1 MLEADFSHL
10 GQWFLLQNDSEKGRA
25 ASLTDGAI
33 KRFGFRTTNTTRPR
47 RRGSKLARRIS
58 IRGSKSPASSREFQS
73 KPSRLRGPSLDRLES
88 TSQAVAHRDRQTMD
102 TRQHALALP
111 QKHLAVPATPASHI
125 PPQLNPS
132 PHIPF
137 DRRSLLRRSV
147 VVRFDHWHRR
157 HSIPQRQELRTRK
170 MRQPSSISDSQRS
183 KAKFKYPALGQ
194 ATRTGSMG
202 GLENLWP
209 IGSLF

>member
-1 MLEADFSHL
+1 MGLSSAL
-10 GQWFLLQNDSEKGRA
+10 GSELQVREDQEDVVRNSREESRSEG
-25 ASLTDGAI
+25 
-33 KRFGFRTTNTTRPR
+33 P
-47 RRGSKLARRIS
+47 
-58 IRGSKSPASSREFQS
+58 KSPASSREFQS

-88 TSQAVAHRDRQTMD
+88 TSQAVVHRDRQTMD

-125 PPQLNPS
+125 PPQLNPT
-132 PHIPF
+132 PLIPF

-157 HSIPQRQELRTRK
+157 HLTSPRQELQTKK
-170 MRQPSSISDSQRS
+170 MRQLSSISDSQRS

-194 ATRTGSMG
+194 ATRLGCMG
-202 GLENLWP
+202 RLMNLRP